1 MMNILVM
8 NIISGLV
15 VLRNTGMEFVCQ
27 IYTIKLVSK

>member
-1 MMNILVM
+1 MMNSLVM

-15 VLRNTGMEFVCQ
+15 VLRNTGMESVCQ